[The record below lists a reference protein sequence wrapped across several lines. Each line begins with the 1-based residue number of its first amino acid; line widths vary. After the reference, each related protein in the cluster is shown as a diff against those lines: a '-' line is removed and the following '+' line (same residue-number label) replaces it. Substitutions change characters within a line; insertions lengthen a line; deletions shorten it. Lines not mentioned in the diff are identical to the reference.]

1 MGLRA
6 KVNLMIVAVA
16 VFAIGLF
23 AVAATPYLESIARDE
38 VLQRSRILMESA
50 SGTRQYTS
58 EEIAPILAPTLNQTF
73 RPQAVS
79 AYAAIR
85 NFALLRAHNPD
96 YSYREAALNPTN
108 PENRA
113 VDWEADIIQDFRNNP
128 KKTELVTERTTH
140 AGLILS
146 LAHPIT
152 VKQGCLMCH
161 DTPSDAPA
169 SMIKAYGP
177 EHGFG
182 WKLNEIVAAQIV
194 SVPMAVSFANA
205 EKIRNVVMAML
216 AGIFILLIILLDILL
231 SVMVIRPVKKM
242 SALALEVSMGN
253 TAAPEFVRTGHDE
266 IAALS
271 ASFNRLRRSLQEALK
286 LLSPE

>member
-6 KVNLMIVAVA
+6 KVNLMIVALA
-16 VFAIGLF
+16 VVAIGLF
-23 AVAATPYLESIARDE
+23 ALVSTPFLESVARDE

-50 SGTRQYTS
+50 GGVRKYTS
-58 EEIAPILAPTLNQTF
+58 DEIAPILAPTLNETF

-79 AYAAIR
+79 AYAALR
-85 NFALLRAHNPD
+85 NFAILHQQNPD

-113 VDWEADIIQDFRNNP
+113 SDWEADIIQDFKANAG
-128 KKTELVTERTTH
+128 KKEIVVERTTH

-146 LAHPIT
+146 LAHPI
-152 VKQGCLMCH
+152 VVQQGCMLCH
-161 DTPSDAPA
+161 DKPSVAPA
-169 SMIKAYGP
+169 SMVRAYGP

-182 WKLNEIVAAQIV
+182 WKPDEVVAAQIV
-194 SVPMAVSFANA
+194 SVPMTVPMANA
-205 EKIRNVVMAML
+205 GKIRNVVMALL
-216 AGIFILLIILLDILL
+216 AGIFIVLIVLLDVFL
-231 SVMVIRPVKKM
+231 SIMVIRPVKRM
-242 SALALEVSMGN
+242 SALATEVSMGN
-253 TAAPEFVRTGHDE
+253 VSAPEFVRGGKDE

-271 ASFNRLRRSLQEALK
+271 ASFNRMRRSLQEALK